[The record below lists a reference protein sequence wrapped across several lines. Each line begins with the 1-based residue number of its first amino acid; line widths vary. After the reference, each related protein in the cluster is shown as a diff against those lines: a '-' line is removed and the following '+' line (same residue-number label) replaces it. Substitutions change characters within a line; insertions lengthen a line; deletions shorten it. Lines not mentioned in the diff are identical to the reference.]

1 MGLDSSLVT
10 QYSESNVFA
19 LQEADQANHERCDLT
34 MPNLSLIAAQTD
46 FGPEKKCLSC
56 GTTRMGAGRRY
67 CSKECRQ
74 QMAWVLSLSNGLLR
88 AFNARYA
95 AFSFDKR
102 FVVLDVLPVW
112 SGQISRFLCRRT
124 YGKKPAEDLK
134 RLILRSGDEWYRLVN
149 NRASRSY
156 ASLCLLQKNHNMAI
170 APASI
175 KPDERKRP
183 RLSRQ
188 ERESMK
194 LLELKLE
201 ELFAAGHAARIK
213 TAYKKLAKV
222 HHPDVGGDA
231 EEFKKLNEAHQQMLL
246 WAEDPHF
253 TRRKALA
260 DCWSYDGATNRWS
273 PPI

>member
-1 MGLDSSLVT
+1 
-10 QYSESNVFA
+10 
-19 LQEADQANHERCDLT
+19 
-34 MPNLSLIAAQTD
+34 MPDFSLISVQTD
-46 FGPEKKCLSC
+46 FSGKKKCLSC
-56 GTTRMGAGRRY
+56 GTFHIGAGRRY
-67 CSKECRQ
+67 CSKDCRQ
-74 QMAWVLSLSNGLLR
+74 QMAWVLSLANGLLR
-88 AFNARYA
+88 VFNARYA

-112 SGQISRFLCRRT
+112 SGRISRFLCRRT
-124 YGKKPAEDLK
+124 AGKKPAEDLK
-134 RLILRSGDEWYRLVN
+134 RLILQSGDEWYRLVN
-149 NRASRSY
+149 NRTSGSY
-156 ASLCLLQKNHNMAI
+156 ASLCLLQRNHNKAV
-170 APASI
+170 APESI

-183 RLSRQ
+183 RLSKQ

-194 LLELKLE
+194 LLKLRLE
-201 ELFAAGHAARIK
+201 ELFSAAHTARIK

-246 WAEDPHF
+246 WADDPHF
-253 TRRKALA
+253 TSRKALV

>member
-1 MGLDSSLVT
+1 
-10 QYSESNVFA
+10 
-19 LQEADQANHERCDLT
+19 
-34 MPNLSLIAAQTD
+34 MPNVTLIATGTD
-46 FGPEKKCLSC
+46 FGTQKKCLSC
-56 GTTRMGAGRRY
+56 GTTRIGKGRRY
-67 CSKECRQ
+67 CSKECRR

-95 AFSFDKR
+95 AFSFDKS

-112 SGQISRFLCRRT
+112 SQQISRFLTRRT

-134 RLILRSGDEWYRLVN
+134 RLILQSGNEWYHLVN
-149 NRASRSY
+149 NRTSKSY
-156 ASLCLLQKNHNMAI
+156 ASLCILQRNHGKGI
-170 APASI
+170 PPGSI

-194 LLELKLE
+194 LLKLKLE
-201 ELFAAGHAARIK
+201 ELFSAGHVSKIK
-213 TAYKKLAKV
+213 TAYKRLAKV
-222 HHPDVGGDA
+222 HHPDVGGEA
-231 EEFKKLNEAHQQMLL
+231 EKFRKLNEAHQQMLL

-253 TRRKALA
+253 TSRKALM